1 LQREKSD
8 LFKKK
13 NQNKTKIKFQNSK
26 KSRFTKQPQLSS
38 SAQKGHK
45 YSLTNIIQTTLFNIM
60 DK

>member
-1 LQREKSD
+1 LICKERNRIY
-8 LFKKK
+8 LKK

-45 YSLTNIIQTTLFNIM
+45 YSLNQYPSN
-60 DK
+60 KYNG